1 MNTKTGHL
9 ETNSLENSERKVCVY
24 GHGLRGMDEELL
36 VAFMGV
42 GYYNK
47 IMTESKCNHRFVILG
62 NFILGHN
69 EATKQ

>member
-9 ETNSLENSERKVCVY
+9 ETNSLENSERKVCVC
-24 GHGLRGMDEELL
+24 MDEELL

>member
-1 MNTKTGHL
+1 
-9 ETNSLENSERKVCVY
+9 
-24 GHGLRGMDEELL
+24 MDEELL